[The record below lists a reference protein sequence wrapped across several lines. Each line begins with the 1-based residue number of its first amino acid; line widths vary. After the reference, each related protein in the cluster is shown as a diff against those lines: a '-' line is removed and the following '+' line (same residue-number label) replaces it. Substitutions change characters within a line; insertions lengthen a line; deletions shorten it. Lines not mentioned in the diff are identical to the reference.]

1 VGKTAILAIRIIG
14 DATEAVASFD
24 DAEAA
29 GQDFEKSM
37 DKLKD
42 GVQLA
47 GAAAG
52 VALAAGF
59 YGAVE
64 NAKSNDKLAA
74 QLGLSAE
81 ESARYGELAG
91 EMYAD
96 AYGDSL
102 DTVNEAIRGVVGN
115 IEGMGAASDEEL
127 SGVTEKVLSLSEAFD
142 QDLGA
147 TTTAV
152 GQLMRT
158 GMAKDADEALDIIA
172 RGLQSNSRASEDLLD
187 TFTEYPA
194 LFQRLGLDGETATG
208 LINQGLA
215 AGARNTDVVADALKE
230 FQIRATDGSTASAAG
245 FEALGLNAADATAQI
260 ARGGADASAGLDDV
274 LDRLRGMTDPVAQNA
289 AAVALFGTKAEDLGG
304 ALFALDPSTAVDALG
319 QVSGAA
325 AELDATMNQHNGLEE
340 LQRAVTTTFTD
351 IGEAA
356 IPVIMPILD
365 GLREFAPI
373 LGPLAI
379 ALAGA
384 AGAIT
389 VISGAMK
396 VYAAAQAIQTA
407 AQWASNAAWL
417 ASPIT
422 WIILAIIAAVA
433 LVVAIVVLLI
443 QHWDD
448 VQKVAGDVWGFVLDT
463 IDNVGKG
470 FDVIFNAIGVWWNG
484 LVDDWTRGF
493 ETFVGWIRTALDWL
507 GKIIDG
513 AVPGWVKD
521 MLGMSNNTMRASL
534 AVDVPDVQPSLMA
547 FTAAEAV
554 EGFSFR
560 SAAVP
565 TASTFAALAS
575 DPGALS
581 DGKAGGGDTYVTVEF
596 NGLVTDPEA
605 VAREIR
611 KILDDSDKANGR
623 TVAAGGKSR

>member
-1 VGKTAILAIRIIG
+1 MGKTAILAIRIIG
-14 DATEAVASFD
+14 DATDAVAGYGE
-24 DAEAA
+24 AEQA
-29 GQDFEKSM
+29 GKDWEKSVE
-37 DKLKD
+37 KLKD

-52 VALAAGF
+52 AALAAGF

-64 NAKSNDKLAA
+64 NSKSNDKLAA

-91 EMYAD
+91 DMYAD

-102 DTVNEAIRGVVGN
+102 GTVNEAIRGVVGN
-115 IEGMGAASDEEL
+115 IQGMGQASDEEL
-127 SGVTEKVLSLSEAFD
+127 SGVTEKVLSLSGAFD

-172 RGLQSNSRASEDLLD
+172 RGLQTNSRASEDLLD

-230 FQIRATDGSTASAAG
+230 FQIRATDGSTSSAAG
-245 FEALGLNAADATAQI
+245 FEALGLNAAEATAQI

-304 ALFALDPSTAVDALG
+304 ALFALDPSTAVDSLG
-319 QVSGAA
+319 QVTGAA
-325 AELDATMNQHNGLEE
+325 AELDATMNKHNGIEE
-340 LQRAVTTTFTD
+340 LGRAVTTTFTD

-356 IPVIMPILD
+356 MPVILPMLD

-379 ALAGA
+379 ALAAA
-384 AGAIT
+384 AGAVT
-389 VISGAMK
+389 LVSGAMK

-422 WIILAIIAAVA
+422 WIILAIIAAIA

-448 VQKVAGDVWGFVLDT
+448 VEKVAGEVWGFVLDT
-463 IDNVGKG
+463 IRNVGDWFASVFKS
-470 FDVIFNAIGVWWNG
+470 IGGWWDG
-484 LVDDWTRGF
+484 LVGDWNRGF

-507 GKIIDG
+507 GRLIDG

-521 MLGMSNNTMRASL
+521 MLGMSNKTMRASL
-534 AVDVPDVQPSLMA
+534 AVDAPDAAPSLMA
-547 FTAAEAV
+547 FSAAEAM

-560 SAAVP
+560 TAAIP
-565 TASTFAALAS
+565 TASTFAAVAT

-581 DGKAGGGDTYVTVEF
+581 DGRDRGGDTYVTVEF
-596 NGLVTDPEA
+596 NGLVTDPEG

-611 KILDDSDKANGR
+611 KLLSDSDKANGR
-623 TVAAGGKSR
+623 TFAAGGGSR